1 MLKMKQIDKL
11 RSYRFDENMPVR
23 VISYKLDIS
32 PTTVYKYL
40 KMDNFTDEI
49 RLKRKT
55 RPRKTEPYESII
67 KEWLVEDKTRRYK
80 QRHTA
85 RRIYDRLSEMF
96 ENFDVSYSL
105 IAATVRKIKK
115 EVYYYVKEYAPL
127 RHLPG
132 EAQVDMGFCEFVENG
147 IKYDGCYVVM
157 SFPYSNMAFCQL
169 FKGRNTH
176 SVLQGIKNIFEY
188 IGGVPH
194 EITIDNDSTLVR
206 IVGTKKTKRIENDL
220 FLRFKNHYDF
230 KVRYCQKRAANE
242 KGHVEG
248 KVGYLR
254 RNLFVPVPQID
265 NLDEYNKYLLEQCMI
280 IHDRKHSR
288 AESKITEM
296 FIEETDALLSMP
308 EQKFEVVTCCER
320 VVDKAGRVKFQN
332 SRIYYLKPDYA
343 LRKVKV
349 KYDYKQIYF
358 YNNNDELI
366 VRLDR
371 LYGKDYTAIN
381 WVDWLPT
388 VMRKPNSL
396 FNSALTDK
404 FSDSLKMFL
413 LSGPSKVRSLYMKA
427 LTELTK
433 NMSLEYA
440 IEIAE
445 RAAEQKKETYEEVMA
460 LQFV

>member
-40 KMDNFTDEI
+40 KLDNFTDEI

-220 FLRFKNHYDF
+220 FLRFKN
-230 KVRYCQKRAANE
+230 Q
-242 KGHVEG
+242 
-248 KVGYLR
+248 
-254 RNLFVPVPQID
+254 
-265 NLDEYNKYLLEQCMI
+265 
-280 IHDRKHSR
+280 
-288 AESKITEM
+288 SKITEM

-366 VRLDR
+366 VRFDR

-404 FSDSLKMFL
+404 FSDSLKTFL

>member
-40 KMDNFTDEI
+40 KLDNFTDEI

-176 SVLQGIKNIFEY
+176 SFCRE
-188 IGGVPH
+188 
-194 EITIDNDSTLVR
+194 
-206 IVGTKKTKRIENDL
+206 
-220 FLRFKNHYDF
+220 
-230 KVRYCQKRAANE
+230 
-242 KGHVEG
+242 
-248 KVGYLR
+248 
-254 RNLFVPVPQID
+254 
-265 NLDEYNKYLLEQCMI
+265 
-280 IHDRKHSR
+280 
-288 AESKITEM
+288 
-296 FIEETDALLSMP
+296 
-308 EQKFEVVTCCER
+308 
-320 VVDKAGRVKFQN
+320 
-332 SRIYYLKPDYA
+332 
-343 LRKVKV
+343 
-349 KYDYKQIYF
+349 
-358 YNNNDELI
+358 
-366 VRLDR
+366 
-371 LYGKDYTAIN
+371 
-381 WVDWLPT
+381 
-388 VMRKPNSL
+388 
-396 FNSALTDK
+396 
-404 FSDSLKMFL
+404 
-413 LSGPSKVRSLYMKA
+413 
-427 LTELTK
+427 
-433 NMSLEYA
+433 
-440 IEIAE
+440 
-445 RAAEQKKETYEEVMA
+445 
-460 LQFV
+460 